1 MIPQIMQLESVKE
14 AEDIWLNL
22 TFIYLFKSLILTKVA
37 VLV

>member
-22 TFIYLFKSLILTKVA
+22 IFIYLFKSLILTKVA